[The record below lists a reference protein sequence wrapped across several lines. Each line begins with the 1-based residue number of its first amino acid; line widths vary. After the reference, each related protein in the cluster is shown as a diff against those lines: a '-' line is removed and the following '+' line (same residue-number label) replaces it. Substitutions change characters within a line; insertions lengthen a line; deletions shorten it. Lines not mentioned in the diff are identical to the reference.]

1 MLHSRTVGWDIGGA
15 HIKAAVINENGV
27 VIDVYQH
34 PCPLW
39 KGLDQLQQAVNSIL
53 SLIKQPATQ
62 HVMTMTG
69 ELVDLF
75 PDRDQGVEQIISTMQ
90 QLLAGKNISVYAGQ
104 HGLLAIENI
113 NPDHYQSIASSNWL
127 ASASYVAKS
136 INNGLFIDIGS
147 TTTDIL
153 LMHNADV
160 QAQGITD
167 FERLKSQELIYSGI
181 IRTAVMAIV
190 DKAYFKGQEIP
201 LMAEHFATMADIYRL
216 TNELDEAHDQSET
229 ADGQEKS
236 IKASARRLSRMT
248 GWDFT
253 EDEMPYWQHMAR
265 NIRSQHVF
273 QLQQGCERQ
282 LSRYEETGKLPF
294 VGAGV
299 GRFLVRQIAANLGH
313 PYLDFSDLFNL
324 KSVAQSTITT
334 ADCAPAVAVACLGRQ
349 Q

>member
-15 HIKAAVINENGV
+15 HIKAAVINEKGV

-39 KGLDQLQQAVNSIL
+39 KGMDQLQQAVNSIL
-53 SLIKQPATQ
+53 ALINEPAAK
-62 HVMTMTG
+62 HVLTMTG

-75 PDRDQGVEQIISTMQ
+75 PNRDQGVEQIINTMQ
-90 QLLAGKNISVYAGQ
+90 QLLVDTKISVYAGK
-104 HGLLAIENI
+104 HGVLTIEQI
-113 NPDHYQSIASSNWL
+113 KPDHYQAVASSNWL

-153 LMHNADV
+153 LMRNADV
-160 QAQGITD
+160 LAQGMTD
-167 FERLKSQELIYSGI
+167 FDRLKSQELMYSGI
-181 IRTAVMAIV
+181 IRTAVMAVV

-216 TNELDEAHDQSET
+216 TNELVEAHDQTET

-236 IKASARRLSRMT
+236 TIASARRLSRMT

-253 EDEMPYWQHMAR
+253 ENEMPYWQHMAR
-265 NIRSQHVF
+265 NIRSQHIF

-282 LSRYEETGKLPF
+282 LSRYEKTSKLPF

-313 PYLDFSDLFNL
+313 PYVDFSDLFNL
-324 KSVAQSTITT
+324 KSIAQSAMST